1 MPMTTY
7 LTRDGLEITP
17 VIFGTSC
24 LGNLY
29 RALPYETKLELAKA
43 WFRTAAKPAI
53 DSAGKYGAG
62 LALESIGRALR
73 DLAVPPDGIT
83 ISVKLGWRRKPLT
96 ASEPTFEPGVWADLE
111 YDAAQ
116 DISYRGIMRCYD
128 EAAELLGGEYAIDLV
143 SVHDPDEFLAGGGAA
158 EDILGAYRALFELKQ
173 AGRVRAVGIGAK
185 DWQIIRSLYGS
196 IRFDWVMFACAPT
209 ILRHPRALRDFMHI
223 LKNDGVGIIDSALFN
238 GGFLTGGPML
248 DYRKADPVRD
258 AALFQKRADYLAICK
273 DYAVDPAAAAV
284 EFGFRQ
290 PGVAAVSLN
299 TSDPARIPIN
309 ASYARYRAPEE
320 FWSEL
325 IRRKVIDDEN

>member
-1 MPMTTY
+1 MTTY

-29 RALPYETKLELAKA
+29 RVLPCETKFELVRA

-73 DLAVPPDGIT
+73 ELAVPFDGIT

-96 ASEPTFEPGVWADLE
+96 TPEPTFEPGVWAGLE
-111 YDAAQ
+111 HDAEQ
-116 DISYRGIMRCYD
+116 DISYHGIMRCYE
-128 EAAELLGGEYAIDLV
+128 EACELLGGGYSIDLV
-143 SVHDPDEFLAGGGAA
+143 SVHDPDEFLAGGGTT
-158 EDILGAYRALFELKQ
+158 EDILGAYRALFELKKT
-173 AGRVRAVGIGAK
+173 GRVRGVGIGAK
-185 DWQIIRSLYGS
+185 DWRIIRGLYHD

-209 ILRHPRALRDFMHI
+209 ILRHPRELREFMEK
-223 LKNDGVGIIDSALFN
+223 LKADQVGIIDSALFN
-238 GGFLTGGPML
+238 GGFLTGGSML
-248 DYRKADPVRD
+248 DYHKADPVRD
-258 AALFQKRADYLAICK
+258 AALFRKRADYLAVCG
-273 DYAVDPAAAAV
+273 DFSVDPAAAAV

-290 PGVAAVSLN
+290 SGVVAVSLN
-299 TSDPARIPIN
+299 TSDPARIPVN
-309 ASYARYRAPEE
+309 ASYAQYHAPAE
-320 FWSEL
+320 FWDEL